1 MEKKCICLLLC
12 LLSMKASAQY
22 EAEHFMLE
30 DGKTWNYD
38 YHQLELTDT
47 EIVFPVSYTIL
58 GDTVM
63 DGRSYKKMYREGQN
77 QRCFY
82 AGYREEGLK
91 VFMCY
96 PGIEKE
102 ITIADFEYKGIHH
115 SGYLEEYDPYLKVK
129 EYIDSIEVNG
139 ILYRRHTYYVN
150 DKEERL
156 SIGVEGIGYLNGL
169 YYPAM
174 YAPPLDCYCDYE
186 IFTSCEMNGTTIFR
200 FKDFYAPAYHA
211 IPEHLQTV
219 GIEGLP
225 HREVFYDING
235 HRLATPPTKGIYI
248 QDRKKVTGK

>member
-12 LLSMKASAQY
+12 LLSIKASAQY

-38 YHQLELTDT
+38 YHQIESVGGGHYT

-91 VFMCY
+91 VFVRF
-96 PGIEKE
+96 PDIEE
-102 ITIADFEYKGIHH
+102 ELTVVYFEYNG
-115 SGYLEEYDPYLKVK
+115 EELNPYFKVK
-129 EYIDSIEVNG
+129 ERIDSIEVNG
-139 ILYRRHTYYVN
+139 ILYRRHIYTYYVN
-150 DKEERL
+150 NQGERQY
-156 SIGVEGIGYLNGL
+156 IGVEGIGYLNGL
-169 YYPAM
+169 NSPAM
-174 YAPPLDCYCDYE
+174 YELDLDCYCDYE
-186 IFTSCEMNGTTIFR
+186 TFTSCEMNGTTIFR